1 MSGVWFAT
9 ESVRGTRCFGD
20 GAGAFHS
27 HRRNLKFENLTS
39 EIELKLHSGE
49 SRCHDLFFLHSIDV
63 STSLLNTFQPF
74 PCSFGPGAGGLPV
87 ICFLTEK
94 LRNSGFWSSPKVGKL
109 EFAARETFFVV
120 LVCLDLALYQFSAPV
135 RSGSWTSMEQNHLLM
150 ADEATVATMAT
161 WIQFDSK
168 IV

>member
-74 PCSFGPGAGGLPV
+74 PCSFGPGAGALSF
-87 ICFLTEK
+87 ICFLTGN
-94 LRNSGFWSSPKVGKL
+94 LRNSGFWNFPKAGKI

-120 LVCLDLALYQFSAPV
+120 LVCLDLALYQVSASV
-135 RSGSWTSMEQNHLLM
+135 CSSCWTSMEQNHLLLKSQPL
-150 ADEATVATMAT
+150 TV
-161 WIQFDSK
+161 
-168 IV
+168 